1 MLSIWVG
8 GSNAVATAYCGVSVI
23 APSWIHPCFLSLW
36 YVHRALLIIL
46 CFCDCA
52 GTTSHPFSFHSSDL
66 FSCCKYKIFKPVELW
81 ALCPTFMPLKK
92 HHWSVR
98 WIPLISISRL
108 TMNAQIFQL
117 LYGTSEITSSSSV
130 SLFFCACVFGLYKWK
145 LGEINKSA
153 KGRFIYKEE
162 FQRSGS
168 QHCLSL
174 FQEHISFLFHLWH
187 HAHHAHRPLRPCGKH
202 TDGNM

>member
-23 APSWIHPCFLSLW
+23 APSWIHPCFLSLC

-46 CFCDCA
+46 CLWVCGHSEPSIFL
-52 GTTSHPFSFHSSDL
+52 SFQHFSR
-66 FSCCKYKIFKPVELW
+66 CCKCKIFEAFELW
-81 ALCPTFMPLKK
+81 AQCPTFMSLKK

-98 WIPLISISRL
+98 WIPLVSISRL
-108 TMNAQIFQL
+108 IMNVQICQL
-117 LYGTSEITSSSSV
+117 FDGTSEITSPGAV
-130 SLFFCACVFGLYKWK
+130 FFFSLCLYKWK

-168 QHCLSL
+168 QYCLSL

-187 HAHHAHRPLRPCGKH
+187 PAQHAHRPLRPCGKH

>member
-1 MLSIWVG
+1 MCILSIWVG

-52 GTTSHPFSFHSSDL
+52 GTESHPFSIHL
-66 FSCCKYKIFKPVELW
+66 FSCCKCKIFNAGLHAPL
-81 ALCPTFMPLKK
+81 LCPLKCI
-92 HHWSVR
+92 R
-98 WIPLISISRL
+98 WIPLVSISQLIMKSCADLPTFWWYVWDYKSRHCL
-108 TMNAQIFQL
+108 LLIFFS
-117 LYGTSEITSSSSV
+117 GI
-130 SLFFCACVFGLYKWK
+130 YKWK
-145 LGEINKSA
+145 LGEISKSA

-168 QHCLSL
+168 QHCLNL

-187 HAHHAHRPLRPCGKH
+187 PAQHAHRPLRPCGKH